1 MRRKATFLFAVTLAS
16 GTAAADP
23 TPPRTLASGAPAC
36 GNMLGK
42 YGTAVPCATPKPQPA
57 AKKWTASVTP
67 SELGYSVVMTVVRE
81 AKRIR
86 THLASRA

>member
-1 MRRKATFLFAVTLAS
+1 MQRKATILFAVTLAS

-23 TPPRTLASGAPAC
+23 VQPRTLATGAPAC

-42 YGTAVPCATPKPQPA
+42 YGAAVPCTAT
-57 AKKWTASVTP
+57 VTP

-86 THLASRA
+86 DHVANTPAASAT